1 MRKPSIRRLIVF
13 TTVIGVVALV
23 FVWLRL
29 ATTGHPVALIR
40 VVDAAGKPIAGA
52 IIRPE
57 GLRTKAGPYRSGWYG
72 WRPEANGVTNP
83 PVRTGNDGTAAI
95 PYPRYVF
102 ERIETGVL
110 CLAADHPDFAPDRP
124 ECDVD
129 TTPPAGSPMPV
140 LLKYWWGRIRHRAL
154 TARPDAIVLKQG
166 AILRLSVRPEAA
178 GPADAPLFA
187 QVSGLNSTDTNSWLR
202 PEPGVLMTRR
212 LAAGPFTVRAVQM
225 ETNGTAWF
233 SEVVSNTATSG
244 KTNLVEVTLQRGVTV
259 RGELD
264 AAVPRPVRNGRV
276 IAHVWPQGYQPKG
289 SPPTWHAWAKVRDDG
304 GFEIASLPAG
314 DLEIVALCDG
324 FVSTNGPGQFK
335 MRYPQ
340 KHVLAT
346 NDIAIRLGMEPTARL
361 EVFVSDEKG
370 KPLKDAH
377 VSTWPNVRY
386 GEWSATILASD
397 CYNLVDSFS
406 LTPPKPMK
414 WDRSV
419 PDFEGTTDSN
429 GLAVLANL
437 PADVREFTVQHE
449 KFTLPAITLPGWSR
463 KERQSPITLIA
474 GETNHASVQ
483 LEPSDQSPITHY

>member
-1 MRKPSIRRLIVF
+1 MFTAIV
-13 TTVIGVVALV
+13 GVVVLL
-23 FVWLRL
+23 VWLRL

-40 VVDAAGKPIAGA
+40 VVDATGKPIAGA

-57 GLRTKAGPYRSGWYG
+57 GLRTKSGPYRSGWYG
-72 WRPEANGVTNP
+72 WRTGANGVPNP

-95 PYPRYVF
+95 PYPKYVF
-102 ERIETGVL
+102 ERIETGAL
-110 CLAADHPDFAPDRP
+110 CLGADHPDFVPALP

-129 TTPPAGSPMPV
+129 TTPPAGAPMQAV
-140 LLKYWWGRIRHRAL
+140 LSYWWDRIRHRSL
-154 TARPDAIVLKQG
+154 TARPDKIVLKKG
-166 AILRLSVRPEAA
+166 GILRLSIRRDAA
-178 GPADAPLFA
+178 GPANTPLFA
-187 QVSGLNSTDTNSWLR
+187 QVSGLNSSDTNSWLR

-212 LAAGPFTVRAVQM
+212 LPAGPFTVRVVRI

-244 KTNLVEVTLQRGVTV
+244 RTNLVEVTLQRGVTA

-264 AAVPRPVRNGRV
+264 ATVPRPVRNGRV
-276 IAHVWPQGYQPKG
+276 IAHVWPQGFKAES

-324 FVSTNGPGQFK
+324 FVSTNGPGKFG

-340 KHVLAT
+340 KHLLAT
-346 NDIAIRLGMEPTARL
+346 NDIAVILGMEPTARL
-361 EVFVSDEKG
+361 EVFVSDDKG

-397 CYNLVDSFS
+397 CYNMADWYS
-406 LTPPKPMK
+406 LTPRKPRD
-414 WDRSV
+414 WNRSV
-419 PDFEGTTDSN
+419 PDFEGTTDRN

-437 PADVREFTVQHE
+437 PADVKAFTVQHE
-449 KFTLPAITLPGWSR
+449 KFALPAIQLPGWSR
-463 KERQSPITLIA
+463 KERQAAVMLTA

-483 LEPSDQSPITHY
+483 LEHSDQSPITHY